1 MAKVGPTGQ
10 MLQRNPMQPF
20 VDQRLEVR
28 RCCVIDPIEQRQSG
42 ELHSCGVRQK
52 LPRILLWRLDT
63 SDAELACR
71 LDQQGP
77 DGPGHGVEPAN

>member
-1 MAKVGPTGQ
+1 
-10 MLQRNPMQPF
+10 MLQRYPMQSL
-20 VDQRLEVR
+20 VDQRLEVC

-63 SDAELACR
+63 
-71 LDQQGP
+71 
-77 DGPGHGVEPAN
+77 GHA